1 MASNLSTHNTVGF
14 HQIKTKEKIMNIFE
28 SLISVVADVAT
39 IVGKPVEIVL
49 EVAGAVTKPVAEVVT
64 ELTDDIKAALK

>member
-1 MASNLSTHNTVGF
+1 
-14 HQIKTKEKIMNIFE
+14 MNIFE

-39 IVGKPVEIVL
+39 IVVKPVEIVL